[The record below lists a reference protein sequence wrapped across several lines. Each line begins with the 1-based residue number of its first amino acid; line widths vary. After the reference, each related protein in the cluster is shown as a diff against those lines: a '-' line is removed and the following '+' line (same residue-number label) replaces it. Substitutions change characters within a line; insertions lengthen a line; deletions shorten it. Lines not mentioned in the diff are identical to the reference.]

1 MYAAVYT
8 YWVIYLI
15 NTCTGDFH
23 FLWECLRVIFA
34 IFWGSPSLPGSLCN
48 LREVIRRS
56 QVDKSVKVFNVGD
69 EFLVHAFRS
78 HLMTGVIHQLHIH
91 TSTDEIP
98 HEKSSRWLTDTA
110 ETLVSSL
117 LMPTSTT
124 DQIHQFYRSF
134 LHMAFL
140 YIDLRESIRWENG
153 PQIVQHW
160 KMWLP
165 RFLGTGR
172 KNYASESI
180 HLISNLLANFPRHIA
195 YIVTH
200 NRTVNLRGLP
210 GRGKPIDQLIEHYNL

>member
-1 MYAAVYT
+1 M
-8 YWVIYLI
+8 
-15 NTCTGDFH
+15 
-23 FLWECLRVIFA
+23 
-34 IFWGSPSLPGSLCN
+34 
-48 LREVIRRS
+48 S

-69 EFLVHAFRS
+69 EFLVHAVRS
-78 HLMTGVIHQLHIH
+78 HLMTGVINQLHIH

-98 HEKSSRWLTDTA
+98 HEKSSQSLTDTA

-124 DQIHQFYRSF
+124 DQIYQFHRSF

-140 YIDLRESIRWENG
+140 YIDLRESIHWESG

-165 RFLGTGR
+165 RLLGTGH
-172 KNYASESI
+172 KNYAPE
-180 HLISNLLANFPRHIA
+180 LISNLLANFPRHIA

-210 GRGKPIDQLIEHYNL
+210 EREKPIDQLIEHYNL